1 MNAGS
6 APPPKHRKHF
16 IPLDLSPQVFTELI
30 HKFGVSDSLKFED
43 VLSLDNPGLLAF
55 LPRRAYALI
64 LVFPT
69 TLVYKGRLYNKTA
82 E

>member
-6 APPPKHRKHF
+6 APPPKYRKHF
-16 IPLDLSPQVFTELI
+16 IQLESNAQVFTELI
-30 HKFGVSDSLKFED
+30 HKLGVSISLKFED
-43 VLSLDNPGLLAF
+43 VLPELVAF
-55 LPRRAYALI
+55 LPQRTFALI

-69 TLVYKGRLYNKTA
+69 TRVYKGRLYNKTA